1 MKKLF
6 STACSETA
14 FNIGTFLLRVGA
26 GVLMIP
32 GGYNKLMNFS
42 TMKPMMINFLG
53 LGQDVSLGL
62 LIFAEF
68 FCAGLVIIG
77 LLTRLATIPLIIAM
91 VVALKEGH
99 KWNVFG
105 DGQLPSFFIVAFIT
119 ILILGPGKYSVD
131 GLIRK

>member
-14 FNIGTFLLRVGA
+14 FNIGTFFLRVAA

-32 GGYNKLMNFS
+32 SGYGKLMDFS
-42 TMKPMMINFLG
+42 NMEKNMINWMG
-53 LGQDVSLGL
+53 LGPTVSLSL

-68 FCAGLVIIG
+68 FCAFLVIIG
-77 LLTRLATIPLIIAM
+77 LFTRLATIPLIIAM
-91 VVALKEGH
+91 TVALQVGH
-99 KWNVFG
+99 KWLVFSE
-105 DGQLPSFFIVAFIT
+105 GQVPAFFIIAFTT

-131 GLIRK
+131 GMIRK